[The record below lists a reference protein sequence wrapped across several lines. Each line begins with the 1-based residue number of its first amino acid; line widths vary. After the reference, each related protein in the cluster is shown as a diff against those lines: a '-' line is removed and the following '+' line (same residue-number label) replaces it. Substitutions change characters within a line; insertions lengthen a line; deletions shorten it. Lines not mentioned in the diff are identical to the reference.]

1 MNVTLYGRRDFDFI
15 DVIKLGILALGKL
28 SWSIQV
34 DLKYNHKCPYKR
46 GAKGD
51 LTTKDGIGDVMLKAR
66 CWRVQGGVTIKECRK
81 PPETGRGKE
90 GILPYSPQEKSALL
104 TT

>member
-1 MNVTLYGRRDFDFI
+1 M
-15 DVIKLGILALGKL
+15 IKLGILALGKL

-51 LTTKDGIGDVMLKAR
+51 LTTKDGIGDIMLKVR
-66 CWRVQGGVTIKECRK
+66 CWRVQGWGHNQGMQEASRNWKKQGRDSTLQ
-81 PPETGRGKE
+81 PPGEISLADNL
-90 GILPYSPQEKSALL
+90 ILSQWTPEL
-104 TT
+104 